1 MLYEVEYDLQW
12 GSRGNRSVI
21 FYLTDK
27 KPTTKQIVGKLKQH
41 GITHPNTQA
50 ITVKE
55 MPLEVMQKRENGR
68 SY

>member
-12 GSRGNRSVI
+12 GLRGNRSVI

-27 KPTTKQIVGKLKQH
+27 KPTTKQIVDKLKQQ
-41 GITHPNTQA
+41 GITRPNTQA
-50 ITVKE
+50 ITIKE
-55 MPLEVMQKRENGR
+55 IPLDVMQKRENGC